1 VACLCLNT
9 ACRCVDVD
17 VSARE
22 HGSNKMIAS
31 KSCALS
37 LVRQLF
43 HFNIIEAF
51 SGVRKKK
58 KDSEVMATDH
68 CCRCL
73 SCLSKTAEPFAS
85 TCHSINTINID
96 KKL

>member
-1 VACLCLNT
+1 MLSSKLKLLSIAEC
-9 ACRCVDVD
+9 VD

-43 HFNIIEAF
+43 HFKVIEAF

-58 KDSEVMATDH
+58 KENEVITTELMFL
-68 CCRCL
+68 L
-73 SCLSKTAEPFAS
+73 SW
-85 TCHSINTINID
+85 
-96 KKL
+96 